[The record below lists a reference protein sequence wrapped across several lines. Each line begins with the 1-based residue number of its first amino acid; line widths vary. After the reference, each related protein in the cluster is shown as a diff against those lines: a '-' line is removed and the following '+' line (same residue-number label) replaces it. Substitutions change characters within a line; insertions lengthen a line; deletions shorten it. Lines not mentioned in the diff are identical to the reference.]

1 MMMKFTL
8 IFLVSF
14 SFFLGF
20 AESSEF
26 LTIDPKIILNIS
38 DMQSFSGDAIGYK
51 IINIGDLDDNGTEDL
66 ATIAFLSNYNYTK
79 DDDFDNS
86 KNYGA
91 IQILFMNDSGNVQ
104 NTKRITMDNEENG
117 LGTACLDDPER
128 GSNFDDILGRTP
140 QSLESITFLG
150 NFTNNNPTLAIGYSN
165 GDFIDDESNS
175 GDVLLVE
182 LATTGDVL
190 SCNKL
195 TQISGFSNEYSPIK
209 ESSFGTP
216 IFTSDVNSD
225 GYLDLVVGKN
235 GTFFD
240 FDNEGYGTDLLF
252 FLFNEKQTISQTSVL
267 EGVTLGL
274 KKFDMGLESGHFLD
288 GQKKIVVSSGDEKGG
303 DSKLI
308 IINLN
313 DDQAVE
319 TRNNL
324 SESNFDF
331 FGFTIDMKANS
342 PYEHN
347 QFFDSTDDGD
357 GESDAFGYEVYSPG
371 DLDGDQ
377 IEDIIVSAFNDDEP
391 VTNAGS
397 IYFLLMNSE
406 DGLKDVYKLSNSN
419 LSSNDSFGHGIASFQ
434 SNDKTWL
441 AIGAPYDDANGEN
454 SGVIYIY
461 DFEDFPFFPIVDNGD
476 DESIPVVVSGG
487 NNELITNRNSNVVLA
502 ENKTETDTRI
512 WLTTKENFHDGFN
525 QLISEGNIQGKRI
538 SSLNDVPNWVMTFLG
553 EKWYDKEISNDVFYE
568 ALEYLQKHKIIQ

>member
-1 MMMKFTL
+1 MIKFTL
-8 IFLVSF
+8 ISLILF
-14 SFFLGF
+14 SFLLGF

-26 LTIDPKIILNIS
+26 LTIDSKTILNIS
-38 DMQSFSGDAIGYK
+38 DMESFSGDAIGYK

-79 DDDFDNS
+79 DDDSDNS

-91 IQILFMNDSGNVQ
+91 VQILFMNDSGNVL

-117 LGTACLDDPER
+117 LGTACLDDPKR
-128 GSNFDDILGRTP
+128 GSSFDDILGRTP

-150 NFTNNNPTLAIGYSN
+150 NFINNNPTLAIGYPN

-182 LATTGDVL
+182 LANTGDIL

-195 TQISGFSNEYSPIK
+195 TQISGFSNEYLPSK

-235 GTFFD
+235 GTFVD
-240 FDNEGYGTDLLF
+240 IDNEGDGTDLLF
-252 FLFNEKQTISQTSVL
+252 FLFNEKQTISQTSVI
-267 EGVTLGL
+267 EGITLGL
-274 KKFDMGLESGHFLD
+274 TKFDMGLESGHSLD

-303 DSKLI
+303 DSLLI

-313 DDQAVE
+313 DDQSVE
-319 TRNNL
+319 TRNTL
-324 SESNFDF
+324 SESHFDF

-347 QFFDSTDDGD
+347 QFFDSTDDSD
-357 GESDAFGYEVYSPG
+357 GSSDAFGYEVYSPG

-391 VTNAGS
+391 MTNAGS

-406 DGLKDVYKLSNSN
+406 DYPKDVYKLSNSN
-419 LSSNDSFGHGIASFQ
+419 LSSNDSFGHSIASFQ

-441 AIGAPYDDANGEN
+441 AVGAPFDDTDGTD

-461 DFEDFPFFPIVDNGD
+461 DFEDFPFFPIIDNGD
-476 DESIPVVVSGG
+476 GESIPAIVSAG
-487 NNELITNRNSNVVLA
+487 NNEPISNLKSNPVLA

-512 WLTTKENFHDGFN
+512 WLTTKDKFAAGFN
-525 QLISEGNIQGKRI
+525 HLISEGDIQGKRI
-538 SSLNDVPNWVMTFLG
+538 SSLNDIPEWIMTFLG
-553 EKWYDKEISNDVFYE
+553 EKWYDEEISDTVYYR
-568 ALEYLQKHKIIQ
+568 ALEYLYNNKIIQ